1 MVKGIFFQMDEEW
14 YNKIKIFSIDND
26 ILLKEILSE
35 SVNLG
40 FPLFLKEYEKN
51 IKEEKEV

>member
-1 MVKGIFFQMDEEW
+1 MVKGIFFQMDEEL

-26 ILLKEILSE
+26 VLLKEILIG